1 MKMEITISKESKI
14 EKHPSEWVKHPDG
27 GEYLIAGIDRPSFQY
42 MQSDYQ
48 QKEHAI
54 RNSGIQI
61 SDDFV
66 HQSNVEYSALIG
78 KYLVLGWRDV
88 PLSLEYSEQ
97 NAADLMAYGK
107 TENDPEYGMKL
118 ALWATKQAS
127 LIQIRANKK
136 KAETVGKS
144 LSSTNTQKDTQD
156 SQSTKKSK
164 GKRSA

>member
-1 MKMEITISKESKI
+1 MQITISKDPLI
-14 EKHPSEWVKHPDG
+14 AEKHPSEWVPHPDG

-48 QKEHAI
+48 QKEQMI
-54 RNSGIQI
+54 RSSGIPI
-61 SDDFV
+61 TDDFV
-66 HQSNVEYSALIG
+66 HQSNIEYSSLIG

-88 PLSLEYSEQ
+88 PFTLEYSEK

-107 TENDPEYGMKL
+107 TANDESYGMKL
-118 ALWATKQAS
+118 ALWVTNQAS
-127 LIQIRANKK
+127 LIQIRANQKK
-136 KAETVGKS
+136 DAVLGK
-144 LSSTNTQKDTQD
+144 LSSSTTTQSDTQD